1 MYEVIFVFKRLK
13 SELYCIRD
21 IKVALIVFCA
31 VGAALGVLTW
41 VTSGGVGV
49 FWRIMKKPPLTPPL
63 SVLFILWIV
72 TYLLFGVFAA
82 IAKGAVRRA
91 SGALINA
98 ASGYFLA
105 LFWCPLFF
113 SGKFAVA
120 SAAILVSAL
129 ALIPAAVRCGRLY
142 LSVFAAAV
150 PLWLLEAFFLYL
162 TVGFAVLN

>member
-1 MYEVIFVFKRLK
+1 MFKRLK
-13 SELYCIRD
+13 SELYCIKN

-31 VGAALGVLTW
+31 VGATLGVLTW

-49 FWRIMKKPPLTPPL
+49 FWRIIKKPPLTPPL
-63 SVLFILWIV
+63 SVLFILWIL

-82 IAKGAVRRA
+82 IAKGAVRKA

-98 ASGYFLA
+98 AAGYFLA
-105 LFWCPLFF
+105 LFWSPLFF

-120 SAAILVSAL
+120 SAALLVSAI
-129 ALIPAAVRCGRLY
+129 ALIPAAVRCGRFY
-142 LSVFAAAV
+142 VCVFIAAV
-150 PLWLLEAFFLYL
+150 PLWALEAFFLYV

>member
-1 MYEVIFVFKRLK
+1 MFKRLK
-13 SELYCIRD
+13 SELYCIKN

-49 FWRIMKKPPLTPPL
+49 FWRIIKKPPLTPPL
-63 SVLFILWIV
+63 SVLFILWIL

-82 IAKGAVRRA
+82 IAKGAVRKA

-98 ASGYFLA
+98 AAGYFLA

-120 SAAILVSAL
+120 SAALFVSAI
-129 ALIPAAVRCGRLY
+129 ALIPAAVRCGRFY
-142 LSVFAAAV
+142 VCVFIAAV
-150 PLWLLEAFFLYL
+150 PLWALEAFFLYV

>member
-1 MYEVIFVFKRLK
+1 MFKRLK
-13 SELYCIRD
+13 SELYCIKN

-49 FWRIMKKPPLTPPL
+49 FWRIIKKPPLTPPL
-63 SVLFILWIV
+63 SVLFILWIL

-82 IAKGAVRRA
+82 IAQGAVRKA

-98 ASGYFLA
+98 AAGYFLA
-105 LFWCPLFF
+105 LFWCPLCV

-120 SAAILVSAL
+120 AAALLVSAI
-129 ALIPAAVRCGRLY
+129 ALIPAAVRCGRFY
-142 LSVFAAAV
+142 VCVFIAAV
-150 PLWLLEAFFLYL
+150 PLWALEAFFLYV